1 MGNTL
6 QAGTGA
12 PGKPPEEHTLAG
24 YFEEA
29 FNDVR
34 RDYDLPELPEEGR
47 DDRMMLFLG
56 IARGIVKYLGEHSEA
71 FVVESH
77 RTADDTEDYRHDR
90 SHDGYVRIRVDNTFP
105 SHP

>member
-12 PGKPPEEHTLAG
+12 PEEHSLAG
-24 YFEEA
+24 YFA
-29 FNDVR
+29 
-34 RDYDLPELPEEGR
+34 
-47 DDRMMLFLG
+47 
-56 IARGIVKYLGEHSEA
+56 
-71 FVVESH
+71 
-77 RTADDTEDYRHDR
+77 EDYRHDR